1 MNGANSL
8 VGVTP
13 RGNIVDVEL
22 FTRRIFT
29 KQKYLIKTDQG
40 FFTISGKVHSI
51 LIGTPVA
58 THLDKDQ
65 KESILV
71 IGTGKHARAYKLDG
85 PIHTA

>member
-22 FTRRIFT
+22 FTRWIFT

-40 FFTISGKVHSI
+40 FSRSLERST
-51 LIGTPVA
+51 
-58 THLDKDQ
+58 Q
-65 KESILV
+65 
-71 IGTGKHARAYKLDG
+71 Y
-85 PIHTA
+85 